1 MTQPLIIDGHLDL
14 AMNAVLWNRDLTQ
27 PLEAIREREAE
38 KADKPDRGRGVV
50 SFDEMKRGN
59 IGICIATQIGHSV
72 SQNSPLEGWHSAEI
86 AWAQTQS
93 QLAWYRVMEENGVMA
108 AITDRQSMDRQLQRW
123 NDDSDNCPLG
133 YILSLEGGDSMLTL
147 QYLDRAY
154 EYGLR
159 AVGPAHYGPG
169 RYSPGTGEEG
179 PLEPA
184 GRELVKRMAELGMA
198 LDVTHLTDKAFWEA
212 LEIFD
217 GVCWASHSNCRSLVP
232 AQRQLSDDQ
241 IKALVQRDAVIG
253 AAFDAWMLIPDWVRG
268 ETTPEDTGVSMQ
280 NVADHIDYICQLVGT
295 SRHCCIGSDLD
306 GGYGMEQ
313 CPGDLKSIADLQQ
326 LAEILLSRGYSQSDL
341 DGIMQGNW
349 IRRFNDLWSNE

>member
-86 AWAQTQS
+86 AWAQTQA

-108 AITDRQSMDRQLQRW
+108 AITDLQSMDRQLQRW

-232 AQRQLSDDQ
+232 AQ
-241 IKALVQRDAVIG
+241 
-253 AAFDAWMLIPDWVRG
+253 
-268 ETTPEDTGVSMQ
+268 
-280 NVADHIDYICQLVGT
+280 
-295 SRHCCIGSDLD
+295 
-306 GGYGMEQ
+306 
-313 CPGDLKSIADLQQ
+313 
-326 LAEILLSRGYSQSDL
+326 
-341 DGIMQGNW
+341 
-349 IRRFNDLWSNE
+349 